1 MRGGGEKETVLEAPA
16 EVANRPGELRLD
28 PVAPTA
34 RRRSVV
40 GLVQD
45 QQATRQQLAQ
55 PLPHRVRVGRI
66 DEQVVRDEKTAVRAP
81 GVDPEA
87 PLLADPREPAPVQNH
102 EEEAEALLHLRLP
115 LLENGRGRGDHDSF
129 RLLAKQQLPG
139 DEAGFD
145 GLAEAG
151 VVGDEE
157 VHARHVERLAQ
168 RLHLVGVYLDAGP
181 ERRLEQIRVGGG
193 DAVPA
198 QGVQECAEVAG
209 RIEAAG
215 ADGGPRFLLQD
226 AAVNL
231 EVPVH
236 LQGLSL
242 GIVVG
247 AREAHARGRRTSA
260 GIHRLHQPAPRAY
273 FDELTDTRGPFGQS
287 FGGVVQERSLQER
300 STMSCARNR

>member
-1 MRGGGEKETVLEAPA
+1 MG
-16 EVANRPGELRLD
+16 
-28 PVAPTA
+28 
-34 RRRSVV
+34 
-40 GLVQD
+40 
-45 QQATRQQLAQ
+45 
-55 PLPHRVRVGRI
+55 
-66 DEQVVRDEKTAVRAP
+66 AP
-81 GVDPEA
+81 GVDPET
-87 PLLADPREPAPVQNH
+87 PLLADSREIGPIQDH

-115 LLENGRGRGDHDSF
+115 LLENRRGRSDHDSF

-168 RLHLVGVYLDAGP
+168 RLHLVGVYLDAGAK
-181 ERRLEQIRVGGG
+181 RRLKEIWIGRGN
-193 DAVPA
+193 AVPA
-198 QGVQECAEVAG
+198 KGVQECAEVAR
-209 RIEAAG
+209 RIEATG

-242 GIVVG
+242 GIVVS
-247 AREAHARGRRTSA
+247 AREADSRGRRRSA
-260 GIHRLHQPAPRAY
+260 GVHRLHEPAPRAHL
-273 FDELTDTRGPFGQS
+273 DELTDARGVFGQHL
-287 FGGVVQERSLQER
+287 GGVVQ
-300 STMSCARNR
+300 